1 MSRTAYDKA
10 LFIIAAVF
18 NLSTAAVLIFRPD
31 IILAR
36 LGISDP
42 AAKLLA
48 RSLASSVTAWGAA
61 YALVAVN
68 PNRFREFV
76 RLGIFSKTLFFV
88 IYAVAFFG
96 GQIAFKA
103 FVPAVIDLILAVLF
117 MEYWWRSEKVQNR

>member
-1 MSRTAYDKA
+1 MTRTAYDKA
-10 LFIIAAVF
+10 LFIIAAAF
-18 NLSTAAVLIFRPD
+18 NLGTAAVLIFRPD
-31 IILAR
+31 IILVR

-48 RSLASSVTAWGAA
+48 RSLASSVTVWGIA
-61 YALVAVN
+61 YALVAIN

-96 GQIAFKA
+96 GEITFNA
-103 FVPAVIDLILAVLF
+103 FVPAVIDLILAILF
-117 MEYWWRSEKVQNR
+117 MEYWWKSR